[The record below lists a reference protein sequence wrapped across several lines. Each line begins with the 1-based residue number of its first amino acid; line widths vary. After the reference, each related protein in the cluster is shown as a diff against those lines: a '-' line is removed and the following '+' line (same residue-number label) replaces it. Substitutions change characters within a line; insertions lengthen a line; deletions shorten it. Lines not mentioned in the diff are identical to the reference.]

1 MPTYTVGLNDHHHA
15 RIKKMYAQDMDIGA
29 IARAIPCTPELVEE
43 SISRR
48 KAKDEA
54 KKVVKRRRR
63 KADGDSS
70 AVVSEPDAG

>member
-48 KAKDEA
+48 KAKDQA
-54 KKVVKRRRR
+54 KTVKRRRR
-63 KADGDSS
+63 KADVDNST
-70 AVVSEPDAG
+70 VVSEPDAG